1 MTTTDTATTEALP
14 PGRATPRQQEV
25 LDFIR
30 ANSHYYG
37 PAIREIA
44 TALSIRSPNG
54 VVCHLNALEKKG
66 LITRRR
72 NVARGIEVVQ

>member
-1 MTTTDTATTEALP
+1 MTTTEPITLP
-14 PGRATPRQQEV
+14 PRQQEAF
-25 LDFIR
+25 DFIR
-30 ANSHYYG
+30 ANSHMYG

-44 TALSIRSPNG
+44 AAMGIRSPNG

-66 LITRRR
+66 LITIRR

>member
-1 MTTTDTATTEALP
+1 MTTTEPMTLP
-14 PGRATPRQQEV
+14 PRQQEV

-30 ANSHYYG
+30 ANSHLYG

-44 TALSIRSPNG
+44 VAMNIRSPNG
-54 VVCHLNALEKKG
+54 VMCHLKALEKKG